1 MATRTGASQRG
12 APLEALSW
20 MVYWTFTIGLKSLRS
35 LGEAFFSP
43 AESLRPPTPW
53 SLNSEIARREASSF
67 PPTRITAPG
76 GCPARRSRADATVI
90 AASLRTDASEH
101 EVGFA

>member
-20 MVYWTFTIGLKSLRS
+20 MVYWTFTICLKSLRS

-90 AASLRTDASEH
+90 
-101 EVGFA
+101 